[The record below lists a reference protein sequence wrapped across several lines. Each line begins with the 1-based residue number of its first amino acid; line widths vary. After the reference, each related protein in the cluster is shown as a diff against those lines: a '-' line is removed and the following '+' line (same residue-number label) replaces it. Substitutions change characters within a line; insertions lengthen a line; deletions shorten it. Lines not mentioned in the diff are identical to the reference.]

1 MNTTPTKNRKVIQI
15 ATGKDGAN
23 GLAIFALCDDGT
35 MWIRRPGD
43 ESKYA
48 WSAWESFGGVPGAA
62 EAPT

>member
-1 MNTTPTKNRKVIQI
+1 MSTTPTKQRKVIQI
-15 ATGKDGAN
+15 VTGKDGAN

-35 MWIRRPGD
+35 MWICRPSG

-48 WSAWESFGGVPGAA
+48 WRAWESFGSVPGAA